1 MRQRGLSDQQIGII
15 GALRPWF
22 GTPASFVWAMLADL
36 LKVCTLGDEGG
47 RLGRCM
53 TH

>member
-36 LKVCTLGDEGG
+36 LRYVPWGMRVEG
-47 RLGRCM
+47 
-53 TH
+53 